1 MWPFDMFWG
10 QKNIVSIS
18 LNPQYFTCC
27 WLNNGDS
34 GKKTGSKKI
43 IINAYE
49 KTEFKSLEFENAI
62 IFNPTK
68 ISFVINNFIKK
79 NKIKKPLITIAI
91 NGPSVFEKVIT
102 LSTSNPTE
110 QDFELENI
118 FNDII
123 NRTGNL
129 NTNNL
134 NNKIFTNKN
143 NIKFN
148 YTYLCPAISEGL
160 NIGFNFYICGISQA
174 QLFQYKL
181 LTLKTGG
188 NLTLVTTELAALIEL
203 YKYTKDQ
210 NFSQSQLAIDLSKNS
225 YNIKAL
231 FSPEIISKISIL
243 KNNLNINLAHESQD
257 LATSLGLFLL
267 GDKIWKK

>member
-1 MWPFDMFWG
+1 MWPFNMFFR

-18 LNPQYFTCC
+18 LNPQYLTCC
-27 WLNNGDS
+27 WLNPPALKIRASRVFEGRRACT
-34 GKKTGSKKI
+34 TGTKSKI

-68 ISFVINNFIKK
+68 ISLIINNFIKN
-79 NKIKKPLITIAI
+79 NKIKRPVITIAI

-102 LSTSNPTE
+102 LSTSNPTK
-110 QDFELENI
+110 QDFGLENLK
-118 FNDII
+118 N
-123 NRTGNL
+123 TKNL
-129 NTNNL
+129 
-134 NNKIFTNKN
+134 
-143 NIKFN
+143 KFN
-148 YTYLCPAISEGL
+148 YTYLCPAISENT
-160 NIGFNFYICGISQA
+160 NIGFNFYICGISHA

-188 NLTLVTTELAALIEL
+188 NLALVTTELAALIEL

-210 NFSQSQLAIDLSKNS
+210 IFNQSQLAMDLAANN
-225 YNIKAL
+225 YNINTL
-231 FSPEIISKISIL
+231 FPPEIINKISVT
-243 KNNLNINLAHESQD
+243 KNNLNINLAQESQY